1 MMLCRV
7 GAWRRQAAA
16 TSRRK
21 RSISSRSASVFC
33 DMAPEAEST
42 LSAAALVL
50 STVVASRDMLLVT
63 APVPWAAC
71 CTEREMSL
79 VAAPC
84 CSTALAMEAVQETW
98 LRVIRHSRT
107 YDGRASVKTWVY
119 QIAMNRCRDLGRSR
133 SASKKRERVH
143 HDRLQDEKKAH
154 VIPTASPIDPR
165 LEAAVG
171 ALEEHQRETVILCY
185 HRGLTHRQAAEVLG
199 VPMGTI
205 KSRLNKALEKLRESL
220 GTQDAVP
227 GRGVEA

>member
-1 MMLCRV
+1 MKD
-7 GAWRRQAAA
+7 QA
-16 TSRRK
+16 RPHL
-21 RSISSRSASVFC
+21 
-33 DMAPEAEST
+33 DAPDSGDDGT
-42 LSAAALVL
+42 LSDERILARFVSGDEEALGEL
-50 STVVASRDMLLVT
+50 ARRYEGLLLGLCTGMLGD
-63 APVPWAAC
+63 
-71 CTEREMSL
+71 R
-79 VAAPC
+79 
-84 CSTALAMEAVQETW
+84 ALAMEAVQETW

>member
-1 MMLCRV
+1 RE
-7 GAWRRQAAA
+7 RRLKDQA
-16 TSRRK
+16 RPHL
-21 RSISSRSASVFC
+21 
-33 DMAPEAEST
+33 DAPDSGDDGT
-42 LSAAALVL
+42 LSDERILARFVSGDEEALGEL
-50 STVVASRDMLLVT
+50 ARRYEGLLLGLCTGMLGD
-63 APVPWAAC
+63 
-71 CTEREMSL
+71 R
-79 VAAPC
+79 
-84 CSTALAMEAVQETW
+84 ALAMEAVQETW

-154 VIPTASPIDPR
+154 VIPTASPVDPR

>member
-1 MMLCRV
+1 MKDKARPHL
-7 GAWRRQAAA
+7 
-16 TSRRK
+16 
-21 RSISSRSASVFC
+21 
-33 DMAPEAEST
+33 DAPDSGDDGT
-42 LSAAALVL
+42 LSDERILARFVSGDEEALGEL
-50 STVVASRDMLLVT
+50 ARRYEGLLLGLCTGMLGD
-63 APVPWAAC
+63 
-71 CTEREMSL
+71 R
-79 VAAPC
+79 
-84 CSTALAMEAVQETW
+84 ALAMEAVQETW

-119 QIAMNRCRDLGRSR
+119 QIAMNRCRDMGRAR
-133 SASKKRERVH
+133 TASKSRERVH
-143 HDRLQDEKKAH
+143 HDRLQDAKKAY
-154 VIPTASPIDPR
+154 VIPTPSSIDPK

-220 GTQDAVP
+220 GTQGAVP

>member
-1 MMLCRV
+1 LNDQARPHLGAPDSGDDGSLSDERILARFVSGDDEALGVLARRYEGLLLGLCTGMLGDR
-7 GAWRRQAAA
+7 
-16 TSRRK
+16 
-21 RSISSRSASVFC
+21 
-33 DMAPEAEST
+33 
-42 LSAAALVL
+42 
-50 STVVASRDMLLVT
+50 
-63 APVPWAAC
+63 
-71 CTEREMSL
+71 
-79 VAAPC
+79 
-84 CSTALAMEAVQETW
+84 ALAMEAVQETW

-107 YDGRASVKTWVY
+107 YDGRASVKTWIY

-133 SASKKRERVH
+133 TASKNRERVH
-143 HDRLQDEKKAH
+143 HDRLQDAKKAY
-154 VIPTASPIDPR
+154 VIPAASAIDPK

-220 GTQDAVP
+220 GAQSAVP

>member
-1 MMLCRV
+1 LKD
-7 GAWRRQAAA
+7 QA
-16 TSRRK
+16 RPHL
-21 RSISSRSASVFC
+21 
-33 DMAPEAEST
+33 DAPDSGDDGT
-42 LSAAALVL
+42 LSDERILARFVSGDEEALGEL
-50 STVVASRDMLLVT
+50 ARRYEGLLLGLCTGMLGD
-63 APVPWAAC
+63 
-71 CTEREMSL
+71 R
-79 VAAPC
+79 
-84 CSTALAMEAVQETW
+84 ALAMEAVQETW

-154 VIPTASPIDPR
+154 VIPTASPVDPR

>member
-1 MMLCRV
+1 MKD
-7 GAWRRQAAA
+7 QA
-16 TSRRK
+16 RPHL
-21 RSISSRSASVFC
+21 
-33 DMAPEAEST
+33 DAPDSGDDGT
-42 LSAAALVL
+42 LSDERILARFVSGDEEALGEL
-50 STVVASRDMLLVT
+50 ARRYEGLLLGLCTGMLGD
-63 APVPWAAC
+63 
-71 CTEREMSL
+71 R
-79 VAAPC
+79 
-84 CSTALAMEAVQETW
+84 ALAMEAVQETW

-154 VIPTASPIDPR
+154 VIPTASPVDPR

>member
-1 MMLCRV
+1 MKD
-7 GAWRRQAAA
+7 QA
-16 TSRRK
+16 RPHL
-21 RSISSRSASVFC
+21 
-33 DMAPEAEST
+33 DAPDSGDDGT
-42 LSAAALVL
+42 LSDERILARFVSGDDEALGEL
-50 STVVASRDMLLVT
+50 ARRYEGLLLGLCTGMLGD
-63 APVPWAAC
+63 
-71 CTEREMSL
+71 R
-79 VAAPC
+79 
-84 CSTALAMEAVQETW
+84 ALAMEAVQETW

-154 VIPTASPIDPR
+154 VIPTASPVDPR

>member
-1 MMLCRV
+1 MKD
-7 GAWRRQAAA
+7 QA
-16 TSRRK
+16 RPHL
-21 RSISSRSASVFC
+21 
-33 DMAPEAEST
+33 DAPDSGDDGT
-42 LSAAALVL
+42 LSDERILARFVSGDEEALGEL
-50 STVVASRDMLLVT
+50 ARRYEGLLLGLCTGMLGD
-63 APVPWAAC
+63 
-71 CTEREMSL
+71 R
-79 VAAPC
+79 
-84 CSTALAMEAVQETW
+84 ALAMEAVQETW

-133 SASKKRERVH
+133 SGSKKRERVH

-154 VIPTASPIDPR
+154 VIPTASPVDPR

>member
-1 MMLCRV
+1 MKD
-7 GAWRRQAAA
+7 QA
-16 TSRRK
+16 RPHL
-21 RSISSRSASVFC
+21 
-33 DMAPEAEST
+33 DAPDSGDDGT
-42 LSAAALVL
+42 LSDERILARFVSGDEEALGEL
-50 STVVASRDMLLVT
+50 ARRYEGLLLGLCTGMLGD
-63 APVPWAAC
+63 
-71 CTEREMSL
+71 R
-79 VAAPC
+79 
-84 CSTALAMEAVQETW
+84 ALAMEAVQETW

-143 HDRLQDEKKAH
+143 HDRLQDAKKAH